1 MAKNTGSNFR
11 QGAVKGRS
19 QFVNP
24 KTGLAVKR
32 DRSSGKFTGVKKSG
46 GLFKGVAKER

>member
-11 QGAVKGRS
+11 RGAVKGRS
-19 QFVNP
+19 QTINT

-32 DRSSGKFTGVKKSG
+32 DTSTGKFRAVKKSG
-46 GLFKGVAKER
+46 GLFKGVSKER